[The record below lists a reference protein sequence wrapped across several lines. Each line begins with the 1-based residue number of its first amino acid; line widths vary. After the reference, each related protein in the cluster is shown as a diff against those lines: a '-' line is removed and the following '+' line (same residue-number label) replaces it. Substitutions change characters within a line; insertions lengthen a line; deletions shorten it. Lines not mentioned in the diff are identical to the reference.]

1 MQVCALTELQAKQFE
16 HTGIVPDCRHLN
28 SARKRAGLEPSER
41 EGSHLHIPYHQA
53 EHLVGEDRGDG
64 MARWVGGRF
73 MIAMNT
79 KRGWN
84 SVQSQRVR
92 VMQMTRETSAFRHA
106 NDSSGNRGVPA
117 VGARERRTTVRQTN
131 QPQQELTNVSMAEQH
146 C

>member
-16 HTGIVPDCRHLN
+16 HTGIIPDCRLLN
-28 SARKRAGLEPSER
+28 SARKRAGLEPSDR
-41 EGSHLHIPYHQA
+41 EGGHLHVSFREA
-53 EHLVGEDRGDG
+53 EKLVGADQGDR

-117 VGARERRTTVRQTN
+117 VGARERRTTVRQN
-131 QPQQELTNVSMAEQH
+131 NEVPVKVPDVSLVAE

>member
-16 HTGIVPDCRHLN
+16 HSGIVPNCKHLN
-28 SARKRAGLEPSER
+28 SARKRAGLDPSII
-41 EGSHLHIPYHQA
+41 EGGHLHISYREA
-53 EHLVGEDRGDG
+53 EKLVGEDRGDG

-73 MIAMNT
+73 MVAMNT

-84 SVQSQRVR
+84 SVQSQRMR

-117 VGARERRTTVRQTN
+117 VGARERRTTVRQNNHVPPRVTD
-131 QPQQELTNVSMAEQH
+131 VSLVSQ